1 MVSGLVIVLCS
12 TLFHHGLY
20 QVLRLGLVRRVCEP
34 LVRRRTGRKDLTF
47 SEGDVSHTAELLVS
61 FTNGVVGS
69 ICSIVVVWQARE
81 DVMLSRAPLL
91 IPCTHWIAQ
100 YMLYDNYAMYNSAYY
115 RKDIRTYPHL
125 TTRLAVFA
133 RKKWSMILHHVLL
146 LGFGYA
152 LVVYPWIR
160 NNKGDFIIGAFF
172 LREVWNPF
180 QNMAQILKQFQ
191 MQETTLYFLNGMS
204 LVLVQLVARVL
215 NWPLVII
222 IYTAQYHNWDFI
234 ASFNSLYTVCIV
246 STGMWQILEFHWFWM
261 IVQLVA
267 GFKNGKKESKT
278 H

>member
-1 MVSGLVIVLCS
+1 
-12 TLFHHGLY
+12 
-20 QVLRLGLVRRVCEP
+20 
-34 LVRRRTGRKDLTF
+34 
-47 SEGDVSHTAELLVS
+47 
-61 FTNGVVGS
+61 
-69 ICSIVVVWQARE
+69 
-81 DVMLSRAPLL
+81 
-91 IPCTHWIAQ
+91 
-100 YMLYDNYAMYNSAYY
+100 
-115 RKDIRTYPHL
+115 
-125 TTRLAVFA
+125 
-133 RKKWSMILHHVLL
+133 
-146 LGFGYA
+146 
-152 LVVYPWIR
+152 
-160 NNKGDFIIGAFF
+160 
-172 LREVWNPF
+172 
-180 QNMAQILKQFQ
+180 